1 MKYRL
6 LFILMTSLVFCSTL
20 IAQHEKP
27 QKPHHLIKKESTGWV
42 AAPYITYAPETGTVF
57 GAAGIYYFYTDSSVS
72 DKDRPSHIN
81 LNVMYSTKKQS
92 HLAVPFDLYFKE
104 MTYRIGGRLVF
115 EHYPF
120 KYYGIGNDTQ
130 ESDEEDY
137 TPNTFGIDFS
147 IMRQLSAYESGEGF
161 NLGLHIDYR
170 HDNIVSIEEGK
181 MLDTSPVPGKEGGT
195 VMGLGLDMN
204 WDTRDNIFASFQGSY
219 FDIKATFYGKLI
231 GSDYAFQRYFFDA
244 RKYFPIKFGK
254 NTHVL
259 AIQAVLDASTGT
271 VPFYALPTFGGDL
284 AMRGFFLGRYRDKLS
299 TYIQTDYR
307 FPVWWRFGMILFG
320 SVGQVAPLL
329 DKLAVNSSKFAAGIG
344 LRIDII
350 PEERMAVRFDLGFSK
365 DGSQFYI
372 TFGEAF

>member
-6 LFILMTSLVFCSTL
+6 LLAMITSLMLYATL

-27 QKPHHLIKKESTGWV
+27 QKLHHLAKKESAGWV

-57 GAAGIYYFYTDSSVS
+57 GAAGIYYFYTDSLFS
-72 DKDRPSHIN
+72 DKDKPSHIN
-81 LNVMYSTKKQS
+81 LNVMYSTKKQT
-92 HLAVPFDLYFKE
+92 HLAIPFDLYFKE
-104 MTYRIGGRLVF
+104 MTYKIGGRLVF

-130 ESDEEDY
+130 ESNEEGY
-137 TPNTFGIDFS
+137 APNTFGIDFS
-147 IMRQLSAYESGEGF
+147 IMRQLASEGF

-170 HDNIVSIEEGK
+170 HDKIVSIEEGK
-181 MLDTSPVPGKEGGT
+181 MLDTSPVAGKEGGT
-195 VMGLGLDMN
+195 IMGLGLDIN
-204 WDTRDNIFASFQGSY
+204 WDTRDNIFASFKGLY
-219 FDIKATFYGKLI
+219 IDVKTTFYGKLI
-231 GSDYAFQRYFFDA
+231 GSDYKYQRYFFDA
-244 RKYFPIKFGK
+244 RNYFPIKFGN
-254 NTHVL
+254 NTHVFAL
-259 AIQAVLDASTGT
+259 QSVLDVTTGT
-271 VPFYALPTFGGDL
+271 VPFYTLPTFGGDL

-320 SVGQVAPLL
+320 SVGQVAPQL

-344 LRIDII
+344 FRIDII